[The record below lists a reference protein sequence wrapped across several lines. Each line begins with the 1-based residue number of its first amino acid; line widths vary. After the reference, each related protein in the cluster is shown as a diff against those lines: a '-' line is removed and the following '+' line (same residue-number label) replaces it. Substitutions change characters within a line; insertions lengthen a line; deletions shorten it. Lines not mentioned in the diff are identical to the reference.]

1 MTEEKEDIMVRLLFV
16 EDEPESVEPAIRW
29 LNRGGTRYECKVT
42 SFGDAQKDISAF
54 LPDIVVLDL
63 LEEGAEGDLQ
73 PVGMKTYDY
82 VWSTRFCPLVV
93 YSARPDILSNE
104 RPWHPFVKS
113 VQKGSGSPA
122 ELETAVAA
130 LAPHVTALHDAEQHM
145 WHSFACAMREVAP
158 YAFADIPDANQQKDV
173 LLRCGRR
180 RVAALMDDL
189 SHQGGPLA
197 SWEHYLCP
205 PVSSDVLLADILR
218 VSAGKSDEPS
228 AFRVVL
234 TPSCDLVISG
244 GRTPKVDLVLVAQ
257 CCPAKEGISATSLC
271 KVKPEGLKDA
281 IGPMMLTQGYLQ
293 KIIPFPCLPSRIPTM
308 MADLKKLELLPLS
321 EIGRDTKDK
330 KKYIRVA
337 SLDSPFRELISWAY
351 MQIACRPGL
360 PDRDVVAWAK
370 EIMRA
375 IDNGSTKA

>member
-1 MTEEKEDIMVRLLFV
+1 MVRLLFV
-16 EDEPESVEPAIRW
+16 EDEPKSVESTIRW

-63 LEEGAEGDLQ
+63 LEGGAQADPQ
-73 PVGMKTYDY
+73 PVGVKTYDY
-82 VWSTRFCPLVV
+82 VWDTRFCPLVV
-93 YSARPDILSNE
+93 YSAHPEVLSNE
-104 RPWHPFVKS
+104 RPSHPFVKS

-122 ELETAVAA
+122 QLETAVAE

-145 WHSFACAMREVAP
+145 WHSFACAMRDVAP
-158 YAFADIPDANQQKDV
+158 YAFAGITDVNQRKDV

-197 SWEHYLCP
+197 SWEHYVSP
-205 PVSSDVLLADILR
+205 PVSPDVLLADVLR
-218 VSAGKSDEPS
+218 VSAGKSDDPS

-234 TPSCDLVISG
+234 TPSCDLVSSG
-244 GRTPKVDLVLVAQ
+244 GRKPKVDLVLVAH
-257 CCPAKEGISATSLC
+257 CRPAKEGIAGTSLC
-271 KVKPEGLKDA
+271 KVKPKELKDA
-281 IGPMMLTQGYLQ
+281 IGTMMLTQGYFQ
-293 KIIPFPCLPSRIPTM
+293 KIIPFPCLPNRIPTM

-321 EIGRDTKDK
+321 EIGVDMAR
-330 KKYIRVA
+330 KYTRVA

-351 MQIACRPGL
+351 MQSACRPGL
-360 PDRDVVAWAK
+360 PDRDVEAWSS
-370 EIMRA
+370 EIMTA
-375 IDNGSTKA
+375 LCDGTTKA